1 MLFDV
6 VEIKNT
12 LGMKLCLCSV
22 LFGLLYVTDSH
33 LSGGASSWP
42 VDKDVARTLRSTV
55 EGAVPDAP
63 LTKEGLSNLLRSL
76 HLDVGDA
83 LKDDIN
89 NGGSG
94 WLRCDI
100 DTVDGGNLTRPV
112 FQARHLNKVRHAPC
126 CQQKYFYQTAL
137 FSHTL
142 QLLI

>member
-1 MLFDV
+1 
-6 VEIKNT
+6 
-12 LGMKLCLCSV
+12 MKLCLCSV

-55 EGAVPDAP
+55 EGAVPELEA

-100 DTVDGGNLTRPV
+100 DTVDGSNLTRPV

-126 CQQKYFYQTAL
+126 CQQKYFYQTAF
-137 FSHTL
+137 FSQSL
-142 QLLI
+142 GICIKCGDSSSPILP

>member
-1 MLFDV
+1 
-6 VEIKNT
+6 
-12 LGMKLCLCSV
+12 MKLCLCSV

-55 EGAVPDAP
+55 EGAVPEA

-100 DTVDGGNLTRPV
+100 DTVDGSNLTRPV
-112 FQARHLNKVRHAPC
+112 FQARHLNKVRHAHRVVS
-126 CQQKYFYQTAL
+126 KSIFIKRH
-137 FSHTL
+137 FSHTHCNCSFNL
-142 QLLI
+142 RLLGSQTP